1 VRPVRLVTL
10 AWKSLW
16 MHKLRSL
23 LTVLGIVLGVG
34 SVVAML
40 AIVEGLSQDAQDRIR
55 RMGSR
60 NLLLTS
66 QAPPAGDDATQGRQ
80 RVLEFGLQHA
90 DVTRI
95 RETVPR
101 VRRVVA
107 RRDLPEE
114 IRYGSRKFTA
124 TIASTTPEYAQVGN
138 LRLDGGRFLTAADM
152 RENRAV
158 CVLGQEVASRL
169 FFRAD
174 PVGRTIWAG
183 PLAYKIVGVLAGRGD
198 APGGAIMDA
207 DAAVFIPLT
216 TMDERYGAIIRSFGS
231 GAMSLQRVQLH
242 RIVVEADH
250 LEDVPLVA
258 KALRSM
264 VERWYP
270 KDDVRLT
277 VPLELLREAQ
287 EQKRL
292 WAIVL
297 SVIAGISL
305 GVGGIG
311 IMNIMLASVMERTRE
326 IGIRRAVGARR
337 RHIVVH
343 FLAETV
349 LLSIGGGAIGL
360 LVGIA
365 IPQVVTRAFGMP
377 TQVTPWSLALAFG
390 ISGFVG
396 IVFGIYPAARAAAL
410 DPVEALRHE

>member
-1 VRPVRLVTL
+1 
-10 AWKSLW
+10 

-66 QAPPAGDDATQGRQ
+66 QAPPSGDDATQSRQ
-80 RVLEFGLQHA
+80 RVLEFGLKHR
-90 DVTRI
+90 DVDRI
-95 RETVPR
+95 VQTVPH
-101 VRRVVA
+101 VARVVS

-114 IRYGSRKFTA
+114 IRFGSRKFTA
-124 TIASTTPEYAQVGN
+124 TIASTTPEYAEVGN
-138 LRLDGGRFLTAADM
+138 LHMSSGRFITTADM
-152 RENRAV
+152 REQRAI
-158 CVLGQEVASRL
+158 CVLGSEVAERL
-169 FFRAD
+169 FYRGD
-174 PVGRTIWAG
+174 PVGRRIWAG
-183 PLAYKIVGVLAGRGD
+183 PLAYNIVGVLAGRGD

-216 TMDERYGAIIRSFGS
+216 TMDERYGEVIRSFAS
-231 GAMSLQRVQLH
+231 GAFSLQRVELH
-242 RIVVEADH
+242 RIVVEADR
-250 LEDVPLVA
+250 LEDVPTVA
-258 KALRSM
+258 AALRSLL
-264 VERWYP
+264 ERWHP

-360 LVGIA
+360 LLGIG
-365 IPQVVTRAFGMP
+365 IPHLVTRVFGMP

-390 ISGFVG
+390 ISAFVG
-396 IVFGIYPAARAAAL
+396 VVFGIYPAARAAAL